1 MSISLKLRKHLE
13 QNKIKY
19 EIVPHKKVYTALD
32 AAATL
37 KARLEEIAKSL
48 VVKADKTYYLLILSA
63 NRNVNLGKLKSIL
76 KAKKVLIPKEAEL
89 VKVFKIKP
97 GSLTGFGSIHQLPVV
112 VDKGFE
118 KVRQAIFAG
127 GSLVESVK
135 MNVKDYIKIE
145 QPIRHLFSEV
155 KKIPSTWL
163 RTGKKTIKQGIKK
176 TKKQRSKKT
185 RG

>member
-1 MSISLKLRKHLE
+1 M
-13 QNKIKY
+13 
-19 EIVPHKKVYTALD
+19 
-32 AAATL
+32 
-37 KARLEEIAKSL
+37 
-48 VVKADKTYYLLILSA
+48 
-63 NRNVNLGKLKSIL
+63 
-76 KAKKVLIPKEAEL
+76 LIPKEAEL

-135 MNVKDYIKIE
+135 MNVKDYIKVE